1 VEVLVND
8 GIGFSTSSILVS
20 FVVGGLAG
28 ATAGLLLAPHS
39 GKASRGKIGG
49 RIRDEVDRGRM
60 AGARI
65 TGKGRELL
73 DEASGYL
80 GKQVEEQ
87 EQRHV
92 RHVEASRQ
100 REKTPAV

>member
-1 VEVLVND
+1 
-8 GIGFSTSSILVS
+8 
-20 FVVGGLAG
+20 
-28 ATAGLLLAPHS
+28 
-39 GKASRGKIGG
+39 
-49 RIRDEVDRGRM
+49 M